1 MQDGS
6 IGFSLDRLVLYLSYS
21 GSAVGVLLAYKL
33 FKMENLTFINQMF
46 LLYFCVDSVIGL
58 LQTFS
63 IDKLQKE
70 KWVIYKTNK
79 FLDALL

>member
-1 MQDGS
+1 MKDGS

-33 FKMENLTFINQMF
+33 YKMETLTFINQMF
-46 LLYFCVDSVIGL
+46 LIYFCVDSLIGF

-63 IDKLQKE
+63 LEKLQKE
-70 KWVIYKTNK
+70 KWVKS
-79 FLDALL
+79 

>member
-6 IGFSLDRLVLYLSYS
+6 IGFSLDRLILYLSYS

-63 IDKLQKE
+63 LEKLQKE
-70 KWVIYKTNK
+70 KWVTY
-79 FLDALL
+79 L

>member
-1 MQDGS
+1 MKDGN
-6 IGFSLDRLVLYLSYS
+6 IYFSLDRLVSYLSYS

-33 FKMENLTFINQMF
+33 FKMENLTFFNQMF

-63 IDKLQKE
+63 LEKLQKE
-70 KWVIYKTNK
+70 K
-79 FLDALL
+79 

>member
-6 IGFSLDRLVLYLSYS
+6 IGFSLDRLILYLSYS
-21 GSAVGVLLAYKL
+21 GSAVGVLFAYKL

-63 IDKLQKE
+63 LEKLQKE
-70 KWVIYKTNK
+70 KWVT
-79 FLDALL
+79 